1 MRATVQIDKY
11 NWQNV
16 KGFRYLYEDELK
28 RIGKKINELFEKNN
42 VKN

>member
-28 RIGKKINELFEKNN
+28 LIGKKSMSCLK
-42 VKN
+42 KTM

>member
-1 MRATVQIDKY
+1 MSWFFSCRTDLG
-11 NWQNV
+11 NV

-28 RIGKKINELFEKNN
+28 LIGKKINELFEKNN